1 VSEEQQVDPQHLR
14 LLEAL
19 VFASADPV
27 PEKAMADR
35 LPDDADIPAL
45 VSALRALYEG
55 RGVELR
61 KVGAAWAFRTAEDL
75 GPMLNVERTVSRKLS
90 RAALET
96 MAIVA
101 YHQPVT
107 RAEIEEIRGVSL
119 SKGTIDN
126 LFEAG
131 WIKPKGRRRTPGR
144 PVTWGTTEGFLDQ
157 FGLENLDDLP
167 GLEELKAAG
176 LLDKRAAIA
185 SVGAAGRAGQEDAED
200 GHVFDDDEPLMPEP
214 LDPDDGTGDDGEP
227 LGVSPD

>member
-1 VSEEQQVDPQHLR
+1 MSQEQQVDPQHLR

-19 VFASADPV
+19 IFASADPV

-45 VSALRALYEG
+45 ISALRALYEG

-185 SVGAAGRAGQEDAED
+185 SIGDAGKAGQEDAAD
-200 GHVFDDDEPLMPEP
+200 GDVFDDGEPLMAEP
-214 LDPDDGTGDDGEP
+214 LDPDDGAGDDGEP
-227 LGVSPD
+227 LGA

>member
-1 VSEEQQVDPQHLR
+1 MSEEQQVDPQHLR

-19 VFASADPV
+19 IFASADPV

-90 RAALET
+90 RAAMET

-185 SVGAAGRAGQEDAED
+185 NIGDAGRAGQIDADD
-200 GHVFDDDEPLMPEP
+200 GHVFDDDEPLMAEP
-214 LDPDDGTGDDGEP
+214 LDPDDGEEP
-227 LGVSPD
+227 LTPSP

>member
-1 VSEEQQVDPQHLR
+1 MSEEQQVDPQHLR

-45 VSALRALYEG
+45 VSALQALYEG

-185 SVGAAGRAGQEDAED
+185 SVGGAGRADEDDADD
-200 GHVFDDDEPLMPEP
+200 GDVFDDDEPLMAEP

-227 LGVSPD
+227 LGASPD

>member
-1 VSEEQQVDPQHLR
+1 MSEEQRVDPQHLR

-19 VFASADPV
+19 IFASADPV
-27 PEKAMADR
+27 SEKAMTDR

-185 SVGAAGRAGQEDAED
+185 SVGGVGRAGQEDAQD
-200 GHVFDDDEPLMPEP
+200 GHVFDDDEPLMAES

-227 LGVSPD
+227 LGA

>member
-1 VSEEQQVDPQHLR
+1 MSEEQQVDPQHLR

-19 VFASADPV
+19 IFASADPV

-35 LPDDADIPAL
+35 LPDGADIPAL
-45 VSALRALYEG
+45 VLALRALYEG

-75 GPMLNVERTVSRKLS
+75 APMLNVERTVSRKLS
-90 RAALET
+90 RAAMET

-176 LLDKRAAIA
+176 LLDKRAAIV
-185 SVGAAGRAGQEDAED
+185 SVGGAGKAGQEDADD
-200 GHVFDDDEPLMPEP
+200 GDVFDDDEPLMAEP

-227 LGVSPD
+227 LGA

>member
-1 VSEEQQVDPQHLR
+1 MSEERQVDPQHLR

-19 VFASADPV
+19 IFASADPV

-61 KVGAAWAFRTAEDL
+61 KVGAAWAFRTADDL
-75 GPMLNVERTVSRKLS
+75 GPMLNVERTVSRKPT

-96 MAIVA
+96 LAIVA

-176 LLDKRAAIA
+176 LLDKRAAIV
-185 SVGAAGRAGQEDAED
+185 SIEGAGKAGLEDAED
-200 GHVFDDDEPLMPEP
+200 GDVFDDDEPLTAEP
-214 LDPDDGTGDDGEP
+214 LDPDDGEEP
-227 LGVSPD
+227 LGASPD

>member
-1 VSEEQQVDPQHLR
+1 MSQEQQVDPQHLR

-19 VFASADPV
+19 IFASADPV

-45 VSALRALYEG
+45 ILALRALYEG

-61 KVGAAWAFRTAEDL
+61 KVGTAWAFRTAEDL

-185 SVGAAGRAGQEDAED
+185 SIGDAGKAGQEDAED
-200 GHVFDDDEPLMPEP
+200 GDVFDDGEPLMAEP
-214 LDPDDGTGDDGEP
+214 LDPDDGAGDDGEP
-227 LGVSPD
+227 LGASPD

>member
-1 VSEEQQVDPQHLR
+1 MSEEQQVDPQHLR

-19 VFASADPV
+19 IFASADPV

-90 RAALET
+90 RAAMET

-157 FGLENLDDLP
+157 FGLENLDGLP

-176 LLDKRAAIA
+176 LLDRRAAIA
-185 SVGAAGRAGQEDAED
+185 NIGDAGRAGQEDADD
-200 GHVFDDDEPLMPEP
+200 GDVFDDGEPLMAEP
-214 LDPDDGTGDDGEP
+214 LDPDDGEES
-227 LGVSPD
+227 LGASPD

>member
-1 VSEEQQVDPQHLR
+1 MSEEQQVDPQHLR

-19 VFASADPV
+19 IFASADPV

-185 SVGAAGRAGQEDAED
+185 SIGDAGRTGQEDAGD
-200 GHVFDDDEPLMPEP
+200 GDVFDDGEPLMAEP
-214 LDPDDGTGDDGEP
+214 LDPDDGAGEDGGP
-227 LGVSPD
+227 LGASPD

>member
-1 VSEEQQVDPQHLR
+1 MSEEQQVDPQHLR

-19 VFASADPV
+19 IFASADPV

-61 KVGAAWAFRTAEDL
+61 KVGGAWAFRTAEDL

-90 RAALET
+90 RAAMET

-157 FGLENLDDLP
+157 FGLENLDGLP

-185 SVGAAGRAGQEDAED
+185 NIGDAGRAGREDADD
-200 GHVFDDDEPLMPEP
+200 GDVFDDDEPLMAEP
-214 LDPDDGTGDDGEP
+214 LDPDDGEEP
-227 LGVSPD
+227 LGASPD